1 MMVPN
6 CLSAMVLAFKLE
18 CNRCVCAVTAAAHSN
33 MAAASASL
41 KELHHNYELENK
53 ASPPSVS

>member
-1 MMVPN
+1 MVPN
-6 CLSAMVLAFKLE
+6 CLLARVLAFKLE
-18 CNRCVCAVTAAAHSN
+18 CNRCVGAVAVAAHSN

-53 ASPPSVS
+53 ASPPSIS

>member
-6 CLSAMVLAFKLE
+6 CLSARVLAFKLE
-18 CNRCVCAVTAAAHSN
+18 CYRCVAVAVAAHSN

-53 ASPPSVS
+53 ASPPSIS